1 MKPFKLIAA
10 LGAGLALSA
19 CATAPLENVSRNMP
33 ASVPLQ
39 QGDKA
44 DQALVAAPAVD
55 PSPAVD
61 PRSLNVVAVRVTV
74 PQSLKVSE
82 ANGLLPRADI
92 VWHGD
97 PPGERH
103 EQIKR
108 IFEAGM
114 EMGLK
119 TLGDRQGD
127 RPAELD
133 IQVTRFHALTETARY
148 TVGGIHAIQFYM
160 QFRDPESGA
169 PLGPRKFVKADFQA
183 FGGLVALFAETAG
196 QTQKTRINEHLA
208 SVIHEEL
215 TSAKGFQAPRL
226 GLIDAL
232 NQG

>member
-1 MKPFKLIAA
+1 MKPFTLIAA

-39 QGDKA
+39 QGNKA
-44 DQALVAAPAVD
+44 DQALAAA
-55 PSPAVD
+55 PAVD

-82 ANGLLPRADI
+82 ANGLLPIADI

-97 PPGERH
+97 APGERH

-114 EMGLK
+114 DMGLK
-119 TLGDRQGD
+119 TLGDREGD

-133 IQVTRFHALTETARY
+133 IQVTRFHALTDTARY
-148 TVGGIHAIQFYM
+148 TVGGVHAIQFYM
-160 QFRDPESGA
+160 QYRDPESGA
-169 PLGPRKFVKADFQA
+169 PLGPRKFVKADFRA
-183 FGGLVALFAETAG
+183 LGGLAAVYAEKTG
-196 QTQKTRINEHLA
+196 LTQKKRITEHLA
-208 SVIHEEL
+208 SVIRE
-215 TSAKGFQAPRL
+215 SA
-226 GLIDAL
+226 
-232 NQG
+232 